1 MRGQRKKLK
10 VNPRTTLVSLPD
22 DPDEFFY
29 YEILYCEYEQLIKGL
44 FYCSN
49 SIDTILHYKRY
60 ISTGDKM
67 VGNDVIFFSL
77 PDPKYHIT

>member
-29 YEILYCEYEQLIKGL
+29 YEVLYCEHEQLIKGL

-49 SIDTILHYKRY
+49 YRYYFTVVTIDTIL
-60 ISTGDKM
+60 
-67 VGNDVIFFSL
+67 L
-77 PDPKYHIT
+77 